1 MDGTTRATARRF
13 VGDVAIGSGMK
24 QVGQFGE
31 SQAFGIGAGRLVALS
46 AGIALAAVLFSAGPS
61 WAQNATWN
69 GPSGDW
75 DTGRCPLLADF
86 VEGIFSHG

>member
-1 MDGTTRATARRF
+1 
-13 VGDVAIGSGMK
+13 MK

-69 GPSGDW
+69 GPSGDRE
-75 DTGRCPLLADF
+75 TGRCPLLAYF